1 MKKRLIAYFSR
12 ADENYV
18 NGEMKYINEGNT
30 AIAAKKLQEI
40 TKADLLEIKMETPYS
55 KKYEECVEQAKA
67 DLAANARPKLVD
79 LPENLDDYTIVY
91 LGFPTYCGTVPMP
104 VLSFLESFDFTG
116 KKVRPFCTHEGSG
129 LGRSESDI
137 FMACPTAILDMG
149 CAVLGH
155 EVNESGDFLEMWVR
169 SFYGGQL

>member
-12 ADENYV
+12 PDENYFK
-18 NGEMKYINEGNT
+18 GEMKFVEEGNT
-30 AIAAKKLQEI
+30 KIAAKKLQEI

-55 KKYEECVEQAKA
+55 KNYKECVEQAKA
-67 DLAANARPKLVD
+67 DLEAGARPKLVD

-91 LGFPTYCGTVPMP
+91 LGFPNYCGTLPMP

-116 KKVRPFCTHEGSG
+116 KKIRPFCTHEGSG
-129 LGRSESDI
+129 LGRSEGDI
-137 FMACPTAILDMG
+137 LMACPTAVLDMG

-155 EVNESGDFLEMWVR
+155 EVNDCEDFLEMWVR